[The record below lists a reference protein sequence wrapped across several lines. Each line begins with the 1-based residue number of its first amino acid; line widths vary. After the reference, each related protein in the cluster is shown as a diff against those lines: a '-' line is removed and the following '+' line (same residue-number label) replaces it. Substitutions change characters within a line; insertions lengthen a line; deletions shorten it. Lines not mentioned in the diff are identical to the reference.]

1 MQLPAGFDIE
11 KLNIR
16 FREMFGLPLP
26 ENGNDNR
33 EVSPSENGTEDEAGS
48 NTPFTPPDPADFG
61 FTLMDAGEFP
71 EEPPMV
77 EGLSPQTMKQ
87 WKVVPLSVTP
97 EKVTVAMADPL
108 DLYLREVLSGIFKVR
123 IEPRWAEE
131 EDIVAAV
138 YRWYEADV
146 DLEGTEDEETAELDD
161 SLWDD
166 PEQLRDLASE
176 APVIRLVNH
185 VISRSLEVKAS
196 DIHFEPY
203 RDQLKIRFRID
214 GVLHDVETVS
224 KRLQPAIT
232 SRLKLMAKMNIAE
245 MRLPQDGR
253 IKVREGKRE
262 IDIRVSSLP
271 TLFGESIVLRLLN
284 RDEVKL
290 ELSSLGLSDDIL
302 SNFEKIIQKPY
313 GMVLVTGPTGSGK
326 TTTLYAVMNR
336 INSPDKKIV
345 TVEDP
350 VEYQLDGINQI
361 QVKPD
366 IGLTF
371 ASSLRTILRQDPDV
385 VLIGEIR
392 DTETAEIAVQSALT
406 GHLMFSTLHTNDAAS
421 AITRLQEMEI
431 ESYLLSSCLLAVMA
445 QRLVRRICPHCRT
458 QYPVK
463 PGFIEEISKA
473 MGAEIEN
480 PPEFLW
486 KGRGCQACAMTG
498 YSGRTGIYELLLIN
512 DEIESLILNETDSG
526 TIAASAQAAG
536 MRTLRQDGIL
546 KVLAGE
552 TTFEEVMRVTN

>member
-1 MQLPAGFDIE
+1 MQLPAGLDIE

-16 FREMFGLPLP
+16 FREIFGLPLP
-26 ENGNDNR
+26 ENGNGNR

-290 ELSSLGLSDDIL
+290 ELPSLGLSDDIL